1 MAFLGLMWVREHQML
16 MAVMKADM
24 DEQRTLFRKE
34 AYDDREMIA
43 RLGSQKVKH
52 LTAIAGLQREVDG
65 LRADVRQAEAAHDKV
80 SAELATLKAERERRL
95 APLAAANA
103 ARKAKA
109 QAARGGDV
117 REGV

>member
-1 MAFLGLMWVREHQML
+1 MAFLGFMTVREHE
-16 MAVMKADM
+16 AV
-24 DEQRTLFRKE
+24 
-34 AYDDREMIA
+34 
-43 RLGSQKVKH
+43 V
-52 LTAIAGLQREVDG
+52 AGLKATHTGRLASLEQDLLDDTAAFTRLAREKVG
-65 LRADVRQAEAAHDKV
+65 FLRLIGSLE
-80 SAELATLKAERERRL
+80 SELATLKAERERRL